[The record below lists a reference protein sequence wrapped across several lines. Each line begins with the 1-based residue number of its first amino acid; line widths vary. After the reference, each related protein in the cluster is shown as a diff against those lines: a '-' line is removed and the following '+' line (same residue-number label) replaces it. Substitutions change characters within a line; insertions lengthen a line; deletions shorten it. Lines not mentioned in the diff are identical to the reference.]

1 MLKLGKTKPQVLHI
15 AATFRKKKYRYSFKL
30 QTIFLSNALDKNIL
44 LNGASLKNQWEET
57 QPDIITDID

>member
-44 LNGASLKNQWEET
+44 LNGAWEET